1 MKRHGFKGQPASHG
15 VSLAHRSMGSVGGG
29 QGSGSRVHPG
39 KKMPGRM
46 GGQFH
51 TIKHLKVLQV
61 DDENGILVVNGG
73 FLSPQTNECLSL
85 QVPSAVRGTRLSRS
99 STPSSG
105 LSRFAICTCP

>member
-15 VSLAHRSMGSVGGG
+15 VSLAHRSMGSAGGG

-51 TIKHLKVLQV
+51 TVKHLRVLQV
-61 DDENGILVVNGG
+61 DDANGILVVNGESFFFRALNG
-73 FLSPQTNECLSL
+73 D
-85 QVPSAVRGTRLSRS
+85 
-99 STPSSG
+99 
-105 LSRFAICTCP
+105 

>member
-1 MKRHGFKGQPASHG
+1 
-15 VSLAHRSMGSVGGG
+15 MGSVGGG

-61 DDENGILVVNGG
+61 DDENGILVVNGAVSG
-73 FLSPQTNECLSL
+73 PRNTIVKIFDSKFRPKQVRDLNLPTKPAVVRPTPVEDAEEPQLAT
-85 QVPSAVRGTRLSRS
+85 A
-99 STPSSG
+99 
-105 LSRFAICTCP
+105 